1 MTDKLRER
9 VKQTEPFEG
18 PDQKAM
24 LSLLVAAAAVRKR
37 LEKISNDHDLF
48 GSQYNILRIL
58 GGGPPEGYPRQE
70 IIDRMID
77 RSPDVTRL
85 ADDLEEK
92 GLLTRERSDE
102 DRRVIL
108 HRLTDDGRRRLE
120 EVTDDLRPVHRAF
133 SDELTE
139 EELEELSR
147 LSTIIFQR
155 FD

>member
-24 LSLLVAAAAVRKR
+24 LSLLVAAAAVRRR
-37 LEKISNDHDLF
+37 LEKVSNDHDLF

-58 GGGPPEGYPRQE
+58 AGGPPEGYPRQE

-92 GLLTRERSDE
+92 GLITRERSQE

-108 HRLTDDGRRRLE
+108 HRLTAEGQRRLE

-139 EELEELSR
+139 EELKELSR
-147 LSTIIFQR
+147 LSTAVFQR